1 VALARGVVSSGSAAG
16 TPLGRMHA
24 VPEQDG
30 GARCRFCVK
39 RRDQVIGLAAMPAG
53 SDDTFA
59 GPAAICMECLALCDE
74 ILAEASAPGRAPG
87 DRI

>member
-1 VALARGVVSSGSAAG
+1 VALAGGVVSSGSAAD

-24 VPEQDG
+24 VPEQDS

-53 SDDTFA
+53 SGDTFA
-59 GPAAICMECLALCDE
+59 GPAAICLECLVLCNE
-74 ILAEASAPGRAPG
+74 ILAEELA
-87 DRI
+87 